1 MADSIKT
8 GDAVEWQ
15 SQQGKIVGV
24 VKKKLTKPMAIKGHK
39 VAATADDPQYLV
51 RSDKTNAQAAHKEEA
66 LTKVKASKKD

>member
-1 MADSIKT
+1 MADSIKM

-51 RSDKTNAQAAHKEEA
+51 QSDKTKAQAAHKADA
-66 LTKVKASKKD
+66 LTKVKKDKK

>member
-51 RSDKTNAQAAHKEEA
+51 QSDKTKAQAAHKAEA
-66 LTKVKASKKD
+66 LTKVNKAKK

>member
-15 SQQGKIVGV
+15 SQHGKIVGV

-39 VAATADDPQYLV
+39 VAASADDPQYLV
-51 RSDKTNAQAAHKEEA
+51 ESDKTKAQAAHKAEA
-66 LTKVKASKKD
+66 LTKVKMDKK

>member
-1 MADSIKT
+1 MADSIKA

-39 VAATADDPQYLV
+39 IAATAEDPQYLV
-51 RSDKTNAQAAHKEEA
+51 QSDKTKAQAAHKAEA
-66 LTKVKASKKD
+66 LTKVKKVKK

>member
-51 RSDKTNAQAAHKEEA
+51 QSDKTNAQAAHKEEA

>member
-1 MADSIKT
+1 MADSIKM

-39 VAATADDPQYLV
+39 VAASDDNPQYLV
-51 RSDKTNAQAAHKEEA
+51 ESDKTKSQAAHKEEA
-66 LTKVKASKKD
+66 LTKIKGSKNE

>member
-39 VAATADDPQYLV
+39 VAATAEDPQYLV
-51 RSDKTNAQAAHKEEA
+51 ESDKTKAQAAHKAEA
-66 LTKVKASKKD
+66 LTKVKAPKKD